1 MGGTGAIILTS
12 SVFIVFVTFA
22 LLDTASASS
31 LGQKNTF
38 QSSERVKRFGDRDPF
53 AEFDKDVRRK
63 EKEFDQHV
71 EQMRR
76 FKPSKLNLISFEL

>member
-1 MGGTGAIILTS
+1 MGGTGAISTS

-22 LLDTASASS
+22 LFKTATTSS
-31 LGQKNTF
+31 LS

-63 EKEFDQHV
+63 EQEFDRHV

-76 FKPSKLNLISFEL
+76 FKPSKLNLFPFNSTVQI